1 MTDASSNLRET
12 ATDSDL
18 SGRQLDDYSLIRRLG
33 RGAMAE
39 VYLANQDS
47 LRRSVAV
54 KVLKADLAKD
64 ANYVKR
70 FHNEAQAAA
79 SLVHANIVQIYGVGC
94 ADGIHY
100 IAQEYVQGQNLREWL
115 TRNGPA
121 EVSAAVTIM
130 RQVSAALQKA
140 SERGIVHRDIKPE
153 NIMLA
158 RTGEVKVADFGLARQ
173 TNDAAMNLTQVG
185 VTMGTPLYMSPEQVE
200 GRPLDPR
207 SDLYS
212 FGVTIYQMLTGGPPF
227 RGDTALAIAVQHLKS
242 QPERIENLRPDL
254 PPALCRIVHKLL
266 AKDPTARYES
276 PRELLKDLQALQLPG
291 SAETWPAEE
300 SETSPEERAALAGVG
315 EATQRLAAV
324 MQTSSQPVVG
334 RRRLAMFALALLASF
349 AVGGV
354 AAYATR
360 KPPLLTQSPL
370 VKIPKRATAELQF
383 LDTRLESNDRRR
395 EASLR
400 SVAEY
405 FPNDELW
412 VARSRRDLAQLL
424 LTEKRYAEA
433 LVLLDELAAMS
444 EQSAKEFKAFGLAG
458 RAVVFTLQG
467 ENEKASA
474 ALLALTP
481 YRNQLDPSMTSL
493 VTEAYRR
500 TLQKADE
507 KQASELRKIME
518 PEPTPPDES

>member
-1 MTDASSNLRET
+1 MTDASSNLRES
-12 ATDSDL
+12 ATDADL
-18 SGRQLDDYSLIRRLG
+18 SGAQLDDYTLIRRLA

-39 VYLANQDS
+39 VYLANQVS

-64 ANYVKR
+64 ASYVKR

-94 ADGIHY
+94 ADGVHY

-115 TRNGPA
+115 SRNGPA
-121 EVSAAVTIM
+121 AVPAAVTIM

-140 SERGIVHRDIKPE
+140 AERGIVHRDIKPE
-153 NIMLA
+153 NIMIA

-173 TNDAAMNLTQVG
+173 SGDVALNLTQIG

-200 GRPLDPR
+200 GRALDPR

-227 RGDTALAIAVQHLKS
+227 RGETALAIAVQHLKS

-266 AKDPTARYES
+266 AKDPQARYENA
-276 PRELLKDLQALQLPG
+276 RELLKDLQALQVPG
-291 SAETWPAEE
+291 SAEAWPVEAE
-300 SETSPEERAALAGVG
+300 TTPEERVALAGVG

-324 MQTSSQPVVG
+324 MQTSAQPVVG
-334 RRRLAMFALALLASF
+334 RRRLMLFCLALVVAFS
-349 AVGGV
+349 VGGM
-354 AAYATR
+354 AALATR

-370 VKIPKRATAELQF
+370 VKIPKGVSGEAQF
-383 LDTRLESNDRRR
+383 RDARLETNDRRR
-395 EASLR
+395 EAWLR
-400 SVAEY
+400 SVEEY
-405 FPNDELW
+405 FPKDELW
-412 VARSRRDLAQLL
+412 VARSRRDLAQLF

-444 EQSAKEFKAFGLAG
+444 DQNFKEYKAFGLAG
-458 RAVVFTLQG
+458 KAVVFTLQG
-467 ENEKASA
+467 ANDKAAA
-474 ALLALTP
+474 ALLSLSP
-481 YRNQLDPSMTSL
+481 YLGQLDPAMKSL
-493 VTEAYRR
+493 VNEASRR
-500 TLQKADE
+500 IQQKVEE
-507 KQASELRKIME
+507 KQAAELRKILE
-518 PEPTPPDES
+518 LEPTTPDET